1 MRIVTIIIKGRGKGN
16 LLEGHGRDERYLGSL
31 CCRVLVGDM
40 YEDDYAFFEEWI
52 YEVNAYNI
60 VFEGM
65 GKLFGER
72 LRNGRYYEIAK
83 EYVYFTDML
92 KSLER
97 KKKKTPD
104 GNGFA
109 KIKCR
114 ERIAE
119 LEKQSL
125 MKLTMQHR

>member
-1 MRIVTIIIKGRGKGN
+1 
-16 LLEGHGRDERYLGSL
+16 
-31 CCRVLVGDM
+31 
-40 YEDDYAFFEEWI
+40 
-52 YEVNAYNI
+52 
-60 VFEGM
+60 M
-65 GKLFGER
+65 GKIRGGNIMDYLTK
-72 LRNGRYYEIAK
+72 LQN

-97 KKKKTPD
+97 KKKKTP

-119 LEKQSL
+119 LEKIFDEIDYGAQV
-125 MKLTMQHR
+125 TYD

>member
-1 MRIVTIIIKGRGKGN
+1 M
-16 LLEGHGRDERYLGSL
+16 
-31 CCRVLVGDM
+31 
-40 YEDDYAFFEEWI
+40 DYI
-52 YEVNAYNI
+52 TQLQN
-60 VFEGM
+60 
-65 GKLFGER
+65 
-72 LRNGRYYEIAK
+72 

-97 KKKKTPD
+97 KKKKTP

-119 LEKQSL
+119 LEKIFDEIDYAAQV
-125 MKLTMQHR
+125 TYD